1 MGVVASLSRSER
13 AFWSSMIQVIMGEAN
28 DTLRMFRLLRSVT
41 HAEMYILLISLW
53 IVEDMQAYK
62 HSCGI
67 SVLTPEGLFRF
78 PP

>member
-1 MGVVASLSRSER
+1 MGD
-13 AFWSSMIQVIMGEAN
+13 AN
-28 DTLRMFRLLRSVT
+28 DTLRMLRLLRSVT

-53 IVEDMQAYK
+53 IVKDMQAYK

-67 SVLTPEGLFRF
+67 SVLTPLGLFRF